1 MFSCKIN
8 NQKRGNTELIITLLN
23 VINYIANYCFK
34 NSIQYDFKQNLE
46 LYDFIYFFFE
56 VNQVFQINKIIEEL
70 VLQ

>member
-23 VINYIANYCFK
+23 VINYTANYYFK
-34 NSIQYDFKQNLE
+34 NSIQNDFKQNLE
-46 LYDFIYFFFE
+46 LHDFNFFE